1 MKNDIKLSWWQL
13 ALASVV
19 VSAIGGLSS
28 GRPNSKERKLYEK
41 ELAQAPWAPPGWVFA
56 PAWTIN
62 NFFLLKALQQL
73 LRRKDLN
80 GKNGLLTQQ
89 AIIWIIFFSYG
100 YIYFNKK
107 STVLAAL
114 WTVGDAALATSS
126 FIISSRE
133 DKQLSRLYLPLLGW
147 TSFAST
153 IAIYQALKNYDPVL
167 HFSPKKTWRKTKGLL
182 KD

>member
-1 MKNDIKLSWWQL
+1 MKMNVKLNWWQL

-19 VSAIGGLSS
+19 VSAIGSLSS
-28 GRPNSKERKLYEK
+28 GKPNSKERKLYEK
-41 ELAQAPWAPPGWVFA
+41 ELKQAPWAPPGWVFA

-62 NFFLLKALQQL
+62 NFFLLKALQQV
-73 LRRKDLN
+73 LRRNDLPN
-80 GKNGLLTQQ
+80 KQKLLIRQ
-89 AIIWIIFFSYG
+89 AIIWFIFFSYG

-126 FIISSRE
+126 FVLSNKE
-133 DKQLSRLYLPLLGW
+133 DRDLSRLYLPLLGW

-153 IAIYQALKNYDPVL
+153 IAIYQALKNDDPVL
-167 HFSPKKTWRKTKGLL
+167 HFSPKKDWKKIEGLF
-182 KD
+182 